1 MNVTTTEKLL
11 ISPIEAARL
20 LGVGRTT
27 MYSWIK
33 SNIVP
38 VVRFPN
44 CRNIYISVDA
54 LREMIRQN
62 TVTSVSGGD
71 LNV

>member
-1 MNVTTTEKLL
+1 MNVNTTEKLL
-11 ISPIEAARL
+11 ISPMEAAKL

-27 MYSWIK
+27 MYAWIK

-54 LREMIRQN
+54 LQEMIRQH
-62 TVTSVSGGD
+62 TITSAEVI
-71 LNV
+71 